1 MYNPIAVFKS
11 DGTAFNIEDE
21 ILYKENY
28 LLAVYKTKIEK
39 PAIVPIPIKQ
49 LIQRDILSRF
59 YNIYIYILI

>member
-1 MYNPIAVFKS
+1 MYNLIAVFKF
-11 DGTAFNIEDE
+11 DGIAFNIEDE
-21 ILYKENY
+21 ILYKENS
-28 LLAVYKTKIEK
+28 LLAVNKRKIEK